1 MIPRLSD
8 DVILRCSQTFQLYHA
23 CCHSHSIKKKKPKQI
38 NKNKTHQQAKQTQT
52 NKQTNSEETTFI
64 IEKATLQESTY
75 VHVYSVIEANEV
87 WSNPDRSNND

>member
-1 MIPRLSD
+1 MLVATHIQSKRTNK
-8 DVILRCSQTFQLYHA
+8 QT
-23 CCHSHSIKKKKPKQI
+23 
-38 NKNKTHQQAKQTQT
+38 NKNKNQQQTKQTQT

-87 WSNPDRSNND
+87 

>member
-1 MIPRLSD
+1 MLFCDALKPFSSTMLVATHIQSKRTNK
-8 DVILRCSQTFQLYHA
+8 QT
-23 CCHSHSIKKKKPKQI
+23 
-38 NKNKTHQQAKQTQT
+38 NKNKTHQQTKQTQT